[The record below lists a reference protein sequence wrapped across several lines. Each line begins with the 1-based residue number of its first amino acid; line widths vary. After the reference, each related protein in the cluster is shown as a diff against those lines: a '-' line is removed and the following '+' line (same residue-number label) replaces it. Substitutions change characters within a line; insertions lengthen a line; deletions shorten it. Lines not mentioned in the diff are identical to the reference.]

1 MNPLI
6 IKRPKLQ
13 TLKQKYANTIVTL
26 AFWALW
32 FYLWIPLISLVAWLF
47 GIEIFYE
54 EFILTEGY
62 HILISLFFQYGMV
75 ALIIS
80 ICLLGWAFY
89 NQLRFRRKDR
99 RKEAPRP
106 SAQAQA
112 DYFAVNVDHL
122 KKGRKAKNLIV
133 RFDNTGEIQSIE
145 MLDH

>member
-62 HILISLFFQYGMV
+62 HLLISLFFRYGMV
-75 ALIIS
+75 TLIIS

-89 NQLRFRRKDR
+89 NQLRFRNKDR
-99 RKEAPRP
+99 RKEAPLP
-106 SAQAQA
+106 SSQALA
-112 DYFAVNVDHL
+112 DFFGVNVAHL
-122 KKGRKAKNLIV
+122 EKSRKAKRLIV
-133 RFDNTGEIQSIE
+133 RFDDTGQIRNIEI
-145 MLDH
+145 LDH